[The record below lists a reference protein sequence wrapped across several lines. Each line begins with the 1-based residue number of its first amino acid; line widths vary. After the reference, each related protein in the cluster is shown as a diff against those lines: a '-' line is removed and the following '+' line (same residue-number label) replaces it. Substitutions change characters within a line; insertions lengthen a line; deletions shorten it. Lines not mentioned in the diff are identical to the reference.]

1 MLAIHHWGSGGCFH
15 FPLSLAA
22 DTFLRQSLGNSQTPV
37 SHIDPYFKGPD
48 EDLGKGGSKEGKEY
62 VRQGQGEKFYTEEE
76 QDKAMRTKTWG
87 KDPPLK
93 DRI

>member
-1 MLAIHHWGSGGCFH
+1 M
-15 FPLSLAA
+15 SL
-22 DTFLRQSLGNSQTPV
+22 
-37 SHIDPYFKGPD
+37 IDPYYKGPDVVIHD
-48 EDLGKGGSKEGKEY
+48 EDLGKGGSKVGKKY

-93 DRI
+93 DRIYTTGLLRWDSRSIQHPIPL

>member
-1 MLAIHHWGSGGCFH
+1 M
-15 FPLSLAA
+15 SL
-22 DTFLRQSLGNSQTPV
+22 
-37 SHIDPYFKGPD
+37 IDPYFKGPD
-48 EDLGKGGSKEGKEY
+48 VVIHDENLGKGGSKEGKKY
-62 VRQGQGEKFYTEEE
+62 VRQGQGEKFYREKE